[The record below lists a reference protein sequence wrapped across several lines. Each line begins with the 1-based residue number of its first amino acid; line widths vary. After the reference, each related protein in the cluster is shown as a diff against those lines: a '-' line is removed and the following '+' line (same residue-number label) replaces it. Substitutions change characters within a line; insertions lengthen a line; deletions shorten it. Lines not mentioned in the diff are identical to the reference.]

1 MEDEIYGEFRLR
13 LGNDITISNY
23 WRMNFIL
30 VISMG
35 EREIFG
41 YCVNLMVTFF
51 KEDVEKGLSHMK
63 IFMQLSKHPFGREN
77 KEDNDASSN
86 KTLEDEARSS
96 RRF

>member
-1 MEDEIYGEFRLR
+1 MK
-13 LGNDITISNY
+13 
-23 WRMNFIL
+23 FIL

-41 YCVNLMVTFF
+41 YFVNLTVTLF
-51 KEDVEKGLSHMK
+51 KEDVEKCITHMK
-63 IFMQLSKHPFGREN
+63 IFMQLSNPPFNKEN

-86 KTLEDEARSS
+86 KTLEDEVGSS

>member
-1 MEDEIYGEFRLR
+1 M
-13 LGNDITISNY
+13 SNY
-23 WRMNFIL
+23 WRLKFIL
-30 VISMG
+30 VNSIS
-35 EREIFG
+35 EREIFR
-41 YCVNLMVTFF
+41 YYVNLMVTLF